1 MSDAAIEEGSFVA
14 ALLRMTTKHKGA
26 GKIERKTHP

>member
-1 MSDAAIEEGSFVA
+1 MEEGSFVA
-14 ALLRMTTKHKGA
+14 ALLRMTMENKGS